1 MSGPGV
7 APFGTELLDDPSADP
22 FTVVRSLTNI
32 ARANRWFGGRS
43 AALWGIE
50 RLLLGVPPE
59 RVVTLLD
66 LGTGAG
72 DLPMAAVAWAA
83 RRGRTIRP
91 LGLERSP
98 VAARLAS
105 GRGIPV
111 VLACVGALPVRA
123 EGVDIV
129 LISQVAHHLSAPAA
143 TALFRAASAVAR
155 LGVVVADLRRSAV
168 AMAAFRVGSAALGFD
183 AVTRADGITSV
194 RRGYHRDELA
204 ELVARAGQAG
214 EVRRRPGFR
223 LVATWRT
230 H

>member
-1 MSGPGV
+1 MNGPHV

-22 FTVVRSLTNI
+22 FTVSRSLTNI
-32 ARANRWFGGRS
+32 ARANRWFGGRA

-50 RLLLGVPPE
+50 RLLLDVPPD

-72 DLPMAAVAWAA
+72 DLPTAAVAWAA

-98 VAARLAS
+98 VAARLAG

-111 VLACVGALPVRA
+111 VLGCVGSLPVRA
-123 EGVDIV
+123 NAVDIV
-129 LISQVAHHLSAPAA
+129 LISQVAHHLSAEAV
-143 TALFRAASAVAR
+143 TALFRAASELAR
-155 LGVVVADLRRSAV
+155 IGVVVADLRRSGV
-168 AMAAFRVGSAALGFD
+168 AAAAFRIGSAALGFD

-204 ELVARAGQAG
+204 ELAARAGQTA
-214 EVRRRPGFR
+214 EVRQRPGFR